1 MAGIEPR
8 GDVQGGQGWMDLRLA
23 RLRGLRNALASEITV
38 SSERGELMSP
48 SSQAVMMARDALNI
62 ALADAGSE
70 DNKRWEMVREAYR
83 RFLLCR

>member
-1 MAGIEPR
+1 
-8 GDVQGGQGWMDLRLA
+8 
-23 RLRGLRNALASEITV
+23 
-38 SSERGELMSP
+38 MSP